1 MHRIAVI
8 NGPNLNML
16 GRREPAIYGTDT
28 LEQVDARVVAWG
40 QRLGLEVTTFQ
51 SNHEGDLI
59 DRIQACRTSADG
71 IVINAGALTHTS
83 YAIHDALL
91 AAQVPAVEVH
101 LSNVHAREPWR
112 AVSVLAPAVVG
123 SIFGR
128 GVVGYRDAIRLL
140 VNRAAALPHT
150 IAYGDHPEQ
159 LMDVRAPD
167 ASGPHPVAVLLHGG
181 FWRRE
186 WGRDTID
193 VLAVDLTARGWVTA
207 NVEYRRLACDG
218 GWPATGDDVA
228 SAIGH
233 IVSHRGVPSVTVFGH
248 SAGGQLALIA
258 GRATSVETVVALAPI
273 TDLARAIELGTGA
286 PSPAQFAGGHDP
298 AGPVSP
304 IAEPAQA
311 RQILVHGT
319 ADTVVPV
326 EFSTRYAQAA
336 VAAGQTV
343 NAIYP
348 KTGHFEL
355 LDPKSPVWEQVLA
368 FL

>member
-1 MHRIAVI
+1 MQRIDVI

-16 GRREPAIYGTDT
+16 GRREPDIYGTDT

-51 SNHEGDLI
+51 SNREGDLI

-91 AAQVPAVEVH
+91 AAEVPAVEVH
-101 LSNVHAREPWR
+101 LSNIHAREPWR
-112 AVSVLAPAVVG
+112 AVSVLAPVVAG

-128 GVVGYRDAIRLL
+128 GVVGYRDALRLL
-140 VNRAAALPHT
+140 VNRAAAMPHT

-159 LMDVRAPD
+159 VMDVRAPD
-167 ASGPHPVAVLLHGG
+167 DPGPHPVAVLVHGG

-186 WGRDTID
+186 WGRDTSD
-193 VLAVDLTARGWVTA
+193 TLAVDLTARGWVTA
-207 NVEYRRLACDG
+207 NVEYRRLGCDG
-218 GWPATGDDVA
+218 GWPASVDDVA
-228 SAIGH
+228 TAIAH
-233 IVSHRGVPSVTVFGH
+233 IVSHREVSSVTVFGH
-248 SAGGQLALIA
+248 SSGGQLALVA
-258 GRATSVETVVALAPI
+258 GRATAVETVVALAPI
-273 TDLARAIELGTGA
+273 TDLAWAIELGTGA

-298 AGPVSP
+298 TGPMSP
-304 IAEPAQA
+304 VAEPARG

-319 ADTVVPV
+319 ADTEVPV
-326 EFSTRYAQAA
+326 EFSTRYVQAA
-336 VAAGQTV
+336 EAAGITV

-348 KTGHFEL
+348 ETGHFEL
-355 LDPKSPVWEQVLA
+355 LDPKTPVWEQVVTSL
-368 FL
+368 